1 MTMKIKS
8 GYLLREIA
16 GSPVIIPIGER
27 VIEFK
32 GMLMPND
39 TGSFIWKALASDIS
53 YDQLLGAIL
62 DEYDIDEKTAKADLD
77 DFLAEAREIGA
88 IEE

>member
-1 MTMKIKS
+1 MKLKS
-8 GYLLREIA
+8 GFILRQIA
-16 GSPVIIPIGER
+16 GTDVIIPVGER

-39 TGSFIWKALASDIS
+39 TGSFIWKKLVSEMT
-53 YDQLLGAIL
+53 YEQLLSAIL
-62 DEYDIDEKTAKADLD
+62 DEYDVDEATAKADLN

-88 IEE
+88 IDE

>member
-1 MTMKIKS
+1 MKIKS
-8 GYLLREIA
+8 GFLLREIA

-32 GMLMPND
+32 GMMTPNE
-39 TGSFIWKALASDIS
+39 TGAFIWRQLATETT
-53 YDQLLGAIL
+53 YEQLLGAVL
-62 DEYDIDEKTAKADLD
+62 EEYDVDEKTAKADLD
-77 DFLAEAREIGA
+77 EFLEAARRCGV